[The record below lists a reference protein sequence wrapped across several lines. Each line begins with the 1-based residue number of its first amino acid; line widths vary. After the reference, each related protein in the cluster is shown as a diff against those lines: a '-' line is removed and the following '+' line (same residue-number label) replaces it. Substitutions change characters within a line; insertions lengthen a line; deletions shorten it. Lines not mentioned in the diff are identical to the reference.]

1 MTGHPTVQE
10 IKALLPHPG
19 STAAEALVHVLS
31 CEECRSRAV
40 EILQAPSPSLH
51 DRYLE
56 CFDRLDGELDGVID
70 LLDEL
75 LGPEGEQ

>member
-10 IKALLPHPG
+10 IKALLPLAG
-19 STAAEALVHVLS
+19 SNAAEALAHVLS
-31 CEECRSRAV
+31 CEECRS
-40 EILQAPSPSLH
+40 QALEFLEVPLPSLH

-56 CFDRLDGELDGVID
+56 CFDRLDGQIDGIHAI
-70 LLDEL
+70 LDEL